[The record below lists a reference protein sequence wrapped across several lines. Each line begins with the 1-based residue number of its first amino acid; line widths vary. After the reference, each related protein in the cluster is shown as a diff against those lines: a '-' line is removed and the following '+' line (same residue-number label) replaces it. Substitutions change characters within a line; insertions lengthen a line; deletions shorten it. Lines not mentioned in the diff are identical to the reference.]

1 MTITPTYTGCP
12 ATQVIERDI
21 RAALDAAGFRDVAIE
36 TVLSPPWTTDW
47 ITESG
52 KAKLHAYGIA
62 PPSSRGDRDL
72 PAMRLG
78 RHRRIEPL
86 RLDARAR
93 RNGAAAPAWSRSTG
107 SSATD
112 ERRLS
117 TPSRLPRW
125 WTRRTRPVRSAS
137 TFPRNLRETFKFKP
151 GQHLTLKAE
160 ISGEELR
167 RNYSLCVAPQ
177 DGQVTVTVKRIA
189 GGAFSNWANDN
200 LKPGMAIEVMPPHG
214 SFTWDFAPGAANH
227 YVGFAGGSGI
237 TPVMSLLKTA
247 LLTEPDSRF
256 TLFYGNRDSNSII
269 FLEALAQL
277 KNRFMDRLQVH
288 HFLAEEAEE
297 FELFNGM
304 LDRAKCDEIL
314 ETLIDPAEVAA
325 FFICGPGPMMD
336 AAEEALK
343 AKGVASD
350 KIHLERFTADRPP
363 EALQAQ
369 TRRRCRRA
377 RQGLTMLVTLDG
389 RKRRVAFDAAAGNIL
404 DSARAAGLPA
414 PFACKAGVCATCRAR
429 VVSGEVEMAARYGL
443 TDEEVAAGYVLTCQS
458 VPKGEGVELDYDA

>member
-1 MTITPTYTGCP
+1 MSVGFHILTIAEMVPET
-12 ATQVIERDI
+12 AEAHSI
-21 RAALDAAGFRDVAIE
+21 RFAIPE
-36 TVLSPPWTTDW
+36 
-47 ITESG
+47 E
-52 KAKLHAYGIA
+52 
-62 PPSSRGDRDL
+62 
-72 PAMRLG
+72 
-78 RHRRIEPL
+78 
-86 RLDARAR
+86 
-93 RNGAAAPAWSRSTG
+93 
-107 SSATD
+107 
-112 ERRLS
+112 
-117 TPSRLPRW
+117 
-125 WTRRTRPVRSAS
+125 
-137 TFPRNLRETFKFKP
+137 LRETFKFKP

-160 ISGEELR
+160 IAGEEIR

-177 DGQVTVTVKRIA
+177 DDQVMVTVKRIA

-200 LKPGMAIEVMPPHG
+200 LKPGMALEVMAPHG
-214 SFTWDFAPGAANH
+214 SFTWDFAAGAANH

-237 TPVMSLLKTA
+237 TPVMSLLKAA

-256 TLFYGNRDSNSII
+256 TLFYGNRDSSSVI

-297 FELFNGM
+297 FALFNGM

-314 ETLIDPAEVAA
+314 ASLIDPADVAA

-343 AKGVASD
+343 ARGVASD
-350 KIHLERFTADRPP
+350 LIHLERFTAGRPSAAL
-363 EALQAQ
+363 EAQMLAL
-369 TRRRCRRA
+369 TREA
-377 RQGLTMLVTLDG
+377 AGLTMLVTLDG
-389 RKRRVAFDAAAGNIL
+389 RKRRIAFDAAAGNIL

-458 VPKGEGVELDYDA
+458 VPKGDGVELDYDA